1 VRSGSPRLL
10 IKKSHWFPVSKNPPS
25 EHSEPNRAESS
36 SKLHLQADS
45 HPAPAAG
52 TKMGTTT
59 IETITV
65 TRPMKVIAFTCC
77 AITVIFLLAT
87 MGATDWVQSNGWQ
100 EGLFNQCARPGI
112 PTPLPFSDGKSF
124 NGCKRAHSAG
134 YVRGAAALV
143 VIAFLT
149 DFFGTLLTGLGL
161 RSTDPNK
168 KYKYYRVAIYSL
180 GVAILALFLAL
191 IIYPT
196 SMTKDME
203 AEPPLDGGISV
214 VGDLDFDND
223 GIPDIADDDDDND
236 GTIDSL
242 DDDDDN
248 DGIKDD
254 VDDDDDNDGIPD
266 EVELADATDAD
277 GDGVPDAA
285 DNDDDNDGVPDDQDT
300 DDDNDGIPDHID
312 NDDDND
318 GIPDAFE
325 TDTDGDGIV
334 DAEDDDDDGDG
345 TPDSQDADSD
355 DDDDDNDGVP
365 DSQEAIDSDNDGV
378 SDEMDND
385 DDNDGI
391 PDHLDEDDDGDGV
404 DDDEDNGPERE
415 WNFGFGF
422 GASWMCVILMFLS
435 EVLLICDRESEEI
448 FYKERDAEE
457 GDGEEEEK
465 EDA

>member
-1 VRSGSPRLL
+1 
-10 IKKSHWFPVSKNPPS
+10 
-25 EHSEPNRAESS
+25 
-36 SKLHLQADS
+36 
-45 HPAPAAG
+45 
-52 TKMGTTT
+52 
-59 IETITV
+59 
-65 TRPMKVIAFTCC
+65 MKVIAFTCC

-112 PTPLPFSDGKSF
+112 PTPLPFSEGKSF

-203 AEPPLDGGISV
+203 AEPPLDGGISI

-300 DDDNDGIPDHID
+300 DDDNDGIPDHIEMTTTMTVFPMPLRL
-312 NDDDND
+312 
-318 GIPDAFE
+318 IPMVMALLMLK
-325 TDTDGDGIV
+325 TMMMM
-334 DAEDDDDDGDG
+334 
-345 TPDSQDADSD
+345 
-355 DDDDDNDGVP
+355 
-365 DSQEAIDSDNDGV
+365 
-378 SDEMDND
+378 EM
-385 DDNDGI
+385 
-391 PDHLDEDDDGDGV
+391 
-404 DDDEDNGPERE
+404 
-415 WNFGFGF
+415 
-422 GASWMCVILMFLS
+422 
-435 EVLLICDRESEEI
+435 VLLTVKMRTAMTMTTTMMVFLTVRKQLIQITTVFQMKWIMMMTMMVFLIIWTRMTMEMVLMMMRTMVL
-448 FYKERDAEE
+448 KENGILDSGLELL
-457 GDGEEEEK
+457 GCVSF
-465 EDA
+465 